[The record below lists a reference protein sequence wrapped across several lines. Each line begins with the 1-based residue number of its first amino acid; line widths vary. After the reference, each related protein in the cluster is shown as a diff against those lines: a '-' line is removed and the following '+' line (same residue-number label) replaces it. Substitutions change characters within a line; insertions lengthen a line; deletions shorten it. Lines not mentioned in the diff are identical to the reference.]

1 MKKKPLLILTSCIFV
16 FAGCEEVISRES
28 PKENTSI
35 EKANDPNADSPF
47 PIEIKSIAPFE
58 NKTYSELT
66 EQKSETDMI
75 VFDSSSPTNITYQI
89 EGDEKSFH
97 SKEQVQ
103 RFPNTYTDVEGVLT
117 FRGNHLRNSP
127 TYGVIPSNPT
137 QLDKL
142 WEFQTSFS
150 PKWGGGAGW
159 TGQPSIVKWSDEVRE
174 IMNIHDEFKKD
185 TKFVEVVYASLDGHI
200 YFLDLKTGK
209 PTRNSIDIENPIK
222 GSISIDPRGYPLL
235 YVGQGIPETG
245 NENIGFRIYS
255 LIDGK
260 MLHMLKG
267 FDKFASRKWG
277 AFDGAPLINRESD
290 TLFLGGEN
298 GLTYAMK
305 LNTIFSPATA
315 SISINP
321 VTLKYRYAIKGNT
334 HQGIENS
341 VAGYKN
347 MLFFTDN
354 GGTLQGLNT
363 ETMSPVWSLA
373 KTDDSDATIVVEDDN
388 NVPYLYTGTEV
399 DKQGSKG
406 NSILRKVN
414 GITGDIM
421 WRKDIPALSILG
433 ENPVNGGLLA
443 TPILGSGDI
452 SDLAIFTIARYKTI
466 SGGLMIA
473 LDKKTGEERWRWETK
488 NYAWSSPVSV
498 QDEDGTHYILQSDSI
513 GNTHLLKGNTGEL
526 LKTVNF
532 FGTNIEASP
541 AVYNDIL
548 VVANRGGQIFSL
560 KIK

>member
-1 MKKKPLLILTSCIFV
+1 MKKIHLFILVSCLFIT
-16 FAGCEEVISRES
+16 GCKEVISSES
-28 PKENTSI
+28 TKSPVSSEKSNDTDENTPI
-35 EKANDPNADSPF
+35 
-47 PIEIKSIAPFE
+47 PIEIESGVNLE
-58 NKTYSELT
+58 NNKNVELPDQ
-66 EQKSETDMI
+66 ENATDMI
-75 VFDSSSPTNITYQI
+75 SFNSSPPTNINYQI
-89 EGDEKSFH
+89 EGDLKSFQ

-103 RFPNTYTDVEGVLT
+103 RFPDRYTEVEGVLT

-127 TYGVIPSNPT
+127 AYGTITPNPT
-137 QLDKL
+137 QMDKL
-142 WEFQTSFS
+142 WEFQTSSS

-159 TGQPSIVKWSDEVRE
+159 TGQPSIAKWGDDVRE
-174 IMNIHDEFKKD
+174 MMNIHDEFKKD
-185 TKFVEVVYASLDGHI
+185 SNFVEVIYASLDGHI
-200 YFLDLKTGK
+200 YFLDLLTGK
-209 PTRNSIDIENPIK
+209 PTRNSIDTENPIK
-222 GSISIDPRGYPLL
+222 GSVSIDPRGYPLL

-245 NENIGFRIYS
+245 NENMGFRIYS
-255 LIDGK
+255 LINGE
-260 MLHMLKG
+260 MLHMTKG
-267 FDKFASRKWG
+267 FDKFALRKWG

-305 LNTIFSPATA
+305 LNTMFKPETA

-321 VTLKYRYAIKGNT
+321 ITLKYRYAIKGNP

-341 VAGYKN
+341 VAGFKN

-373 KTDDSDATIVVEDDN
+373 KIDDSDATIVIEDDS

-399 DKQGSKG
+399 DKQGTKG
-406 NSILRKVN
+406 NSIIRKVN

-421 WRKDIPALSILG
+421 WRKDIPALSLLG

-443 TPILGSGDI
+443 TPILGTGDI
-452 SDLAIFTIARYKTI
+452 SDLVIFTIARYKTMT
-466 SGGLMIA
+466 GGLMIA
-473 LDKKTGEERWRWETK
+473 LDKNTGAENWRWEMP

-498 QDEDGTHYILQSDSI
+498 QDENGTNYILQSDSI
-513 GNTHLLKGNTGEL
+513 GNTHLLRGSTGEL
-526 LKTVNF
+526 LKTVNY

-541 AVYNDIL
+541 AIYNDIL